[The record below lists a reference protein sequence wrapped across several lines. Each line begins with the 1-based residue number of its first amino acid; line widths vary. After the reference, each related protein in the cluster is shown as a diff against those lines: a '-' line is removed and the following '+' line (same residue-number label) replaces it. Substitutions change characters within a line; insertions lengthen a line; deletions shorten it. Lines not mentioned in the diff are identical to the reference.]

1 MKAATLPKIVRRCLI
16 LFLQVRELP
25 RDLIQSLKINRSS
38 PSANP
43 RVLLIVHAFWAK
55 EFEYILKKINKIS
68 LPLTIQVTVPDGP
81 DSNTIRNLG
90 KTVAARHKLTFI
102 ECTNSGRDIGP
113 FLKVLGNVDFH
124 DFTMIIKVHTK
135 RSQRFWFES
144 LVNSL
149 LKDEKRIR
157 KIDNALK
164 TIDIGIVTHP
174 LSKYPGRLLRKEFL
188 DFSDFDAKTLKSE
201 WFFPA
206 GSMYAI
212 KPDLALDFYEVW
224 KDSIFEEESDY
235 SQFTR
240 AHIIERLVGT
250 FTYNKGLRIIATS
263 PSDYLDIKGLLV
275 KIT

>member
-1 MKAATLPKIVRRCLI
+1 MKAASLPKIVRRCLI
-16 LFLQVRELP
+16 LSLQVRELP
-25 RDLIQSLKINRSS
+25 SDLIQSVKVNRTS

-43 RVLLIVHAFWAK
+43 RVLVIVHAFWAK
-55 EFEYILKKINKIS
+55 EFEYILEKINKVG

-90 KTVAARHKLTFI
+90 KSVAARHELTFI
-102 ECTNSGRDIGP
+102 KCINSGRDIGP
-113 FLKVLGNVDFH
+113 FLKVLGNVDFR

-164 TIDIGIVTHP
+164 TKNVGIVTHP
-174 LSKYPGRLLRKEFL
+174 LFKYPGKLLRKEFL

-212 KPDLALDFYEVW
+212 KPDLAMHFYEAW
-224 KDSIFEEESDY
+224 KDSFFEEESDY

-250 FTYNKGLRIIATS
+250 FTYNKGLKITATS
-263 PSDYLDIKGLLV
+263 PSDYFDIKGLLV